1 MLLGLPMDVHD
12 LLARDPYG
20 VECAVQY
27 LAETECLLGNCKND
41 LQTCVLE
48 MSEQGS
54 EIHFARRHA
63 SKAF

>member
-1 MLLGLPMDVHD
+1 MDVHD

-27 LAETECLLGNCKND
+27 FAEKGCLLGNRKND

-48 MSEQGS
+48 I
-54 EIHFARRHA
+54 EIVR
-63 SKAF
+63 